1 VLGQQY
7 KANMPNIADRFAAFR
22 TATGQDSDM
31 SQLVS
36 VTVKDADGTPVV
48 LTMMQDQ
55 WLTFLAGFQPM

>member
-1 VLGQQY
+1 
-7 KANMPNIADRFAAFR
+7 MPNIADRFAAFR